1 MPNFDA
7 SSKKDP
13 ILVKKEV
20 LKLNLPKNHFN
31 KKCASKFLIFN
42 EKKNQKDYDDF
53 HFESPILALRHKAAK
68 LGKAS
73 RDAYNRGG
81 WLIL

>member
-1 MPNFDA
+1 M
-7 SSKKDP
+7 
-13 ILVKKEV
+13 

-42 EKKNQKDYDDF
+42 EKNLKDSDDF
-53 HFESPILALRHKAAK
+53 HFESPILALRDKAAK
-68 LGKAS
+68 LGKES
-73 RDAYNRGG
+73 QDAYNQGG